1 MESLIPLIIGLV
13 AAFIIFKLIKG
24 SIKLLINGVVG
35 VIFLAILNFAAAGLG
50 LEQFQIGI
58 NIFTAL
64 IAGIFGIPGV
74 IVMEIF
80 KFLF

>member
-13 AAFIIFKLIKG
+13 AAFIIFKIIKG
-24 SIKLLINGVVG
+24 SIKLLINGIVG
-35 VIFLAILNFAAAGLG
+35 VIFLAILNFAAASLG
-50 LEQFQIGI
+50 LEHFQIGI